1 MEMVWMI
8 AMMSYLLVFA
18 IREEHVVGMEEDA
31 RRLVIAAK
39 ELPPN
44 QLILTVVCKLLAQF
58 IFQLQKLV
66 DNTFSQNLS

>member
-18 IREEHVVGMEEDA
+18 IREEHVIGMEEDA

-44 QLILTVVCKLLAQF
+44 QLILTVV
-58 IFQLQKLV
+58 
-66 DNTFSQNLS
+66 